1 MNHKI
6 THSLANNALI
16 NFSTNTKEQQAL
28 LSEIKTHNMLG
39 THGSSEYW
47 QGIYWLCMFSR
58 HL

>member
-6 THSLANNALI
+6 TNSLANDALMHFVNNA
-16 NFSTNTKEQQAL
+16 KEQQAL
-28 LSEIKTHNMLG
+28 VSEIKMHNTLG
-39 THGSSEYW
+39 THGASEYW